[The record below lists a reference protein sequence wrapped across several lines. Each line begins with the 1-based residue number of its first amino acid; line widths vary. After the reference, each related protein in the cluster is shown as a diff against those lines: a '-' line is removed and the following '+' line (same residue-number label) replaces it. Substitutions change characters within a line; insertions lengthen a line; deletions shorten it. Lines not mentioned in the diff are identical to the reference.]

1 MPSLHKGTVTDRVG
15 ASCLVMY
22 MPRAGGG
29 VRKHLPF
36 CRSSCNR
43 ARIDCLDQRNL
54 LSSCVAPL
62 AKSSPPSH
70 MEQIFRCQSCR
81 AKLDIGGMDSL
92 GGAEAAQTS
101 SGYRHTPSAN
111 SALGGSKVDESFIVL
126 DNGSKKGAQGDTV
139 NCS

>member
-22 MPRAGGG
+22 MPRAVG
-29 VRKHLPF
+29 VVKRTLPLP
-36 CRSSCNR
+36 R
-43 ARIDCLDQRNL
+43 ARIDCLDQSNL
-54 LSSCVAPL
+54 LSFCVAPL